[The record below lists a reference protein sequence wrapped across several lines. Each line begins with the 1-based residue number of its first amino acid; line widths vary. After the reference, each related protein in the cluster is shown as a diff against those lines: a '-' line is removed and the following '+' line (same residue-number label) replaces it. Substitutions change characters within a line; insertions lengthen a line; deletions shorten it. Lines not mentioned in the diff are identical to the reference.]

1 MVAKQWR
8 NQKNSRLRRQVSAT
22 SLRKASLVTVKYL
35 ILNIVLL
42 VTLGPV
48 IWVWLT
54 ALRTQRQIIRNPLG
68 LPTELNWSNFA
79 EAWVVGHFG
88 PYISNSVL
96 ITLPVVAGVVFLS
109 ALGGYGLSRFGFR
122 GNRVVFYTFLLGL
135 MVPFQAIMIPLYFN
149 LRDLHLL
156 STYWAMIIP
165 SIALGLPFGIFLMRA
180 FFQGISRE
188 LADAALVDGC
198 NEFGVFWRVM
208 LPLAGPA
215 ASTLAVFQFMWTWN
229 AFLMPLLYL
238 QRESLRPMALGLM
251 FFSGRYGADYN
262 LLFAGITIA
271 TLPVVL
277 TYLLLQRRIAQGLTV
292 GALKG

>member
-1 MVAKQWR
+1 MREHIR
-8 NQKNSRLRRQVSAT
+8 NRNNFGLRRRGSAT
-22 SLRKASLVTVKYL
+22 SLRKASLVTGKYV

-68 LPTELNWSNFA
+68 LPTELNWSNFG

-109 ALGGYGLSRFGFR
+109 ALGGYGLSRFRFR

-198 NEFGVFWRVM
+198 NEYNVFWRVM

-238 QRESLRPMALGLM
+238 QRESLRPLALGLM

-277 TYLLLQRRIAQGLTV
+277 TYLLLQRPITQGLTV
-292 GALKG
+292 GAIKG

>member
-1 MVAKQWR
+1 MREHIR
-8 NQKNSRLRRQVSAT
+8 NRKSFGLRRRGSAT
-22 SLRKASLVTVKYL
+22 SLRKASLVTGKYI

-68 LPTELNWSNFA
+68 LPTELNWSNFG

-109 ALGGYGLSRFGFR
+109 ALGGYGLSRFRFR

-198 NEFGVFWRVM
+198 NEYNVFWRVM

-238 QRESLRPMALGLM
+238 QRESLRPLALGLM

-277 TYLLLQRRIAQGLTV
+277 TYLLLQRPITQGLTV
-292 GALKG
+292 GAIKG